1 MEEERVF
8 DVTDKRKDEKKSS
21 GVGGERG
28 VNDTSEMEETEKGGL
43 GEV

>member
-8 DVTDKRKDEKKSS
+8 DVTDKRKDEKKSL
-21 GVGGERG
+21 GVGVRG
-28 VNDTSEMEETEKGGL
+28 VNDTSEMEERERGGL